1 MSPIFSFLLRL
12 TRPPRLIVIIILMMM
27 LMMMIMMKIVI
38 KSYLLRLT
46 NIATQISGHHHFYD
60 NGKDN
65 DGDADASDD
74 DDYHAQI

>member
-1 MSPIFSFLLRL
+1 
-12 TRPPRLIVIIILMMM
+12 
-27 LMMMIMMKIVI
+27 MMMIMMKIVI

-74 DDYHAQI
+74 DDYHAQIWMW